1 MNNRLKMIKDEVV
14 NLLYL
19 YSKGR
24 YSYTLNILVD
34 KRNGKKHYSA
44 EDIYSLPGAL
54 IKNKKK
60 YLEANSVVIEIVED
74 DRSIFIDKYISE
86 YNFLAVILKSTVSTY
101 RALSEWILED
111 VTPNVNKRLLE
122 EEPIEV
128 KFNNTGN
135 AIVDKIITE
144 VEEVLN
150 KFKDKRRDDN
160 EY

>member
-1 MNNRLKMIKDEVV
+1 MNNKRKMIKDEIV

-19 YSKGR
+19 YSRGR

-34 KRNGKKHYSA
+34 KRNGRKYYSA
-44 EDIYSLPGAL
+44 EDIYRLPRTV

-60 YLEANSVVIEIVED
+60 YLEANSVVIEIMED
-74 DRSIFIDKYISE
+74 GIPIYTDKFIPE
-86 YNFLAVILKSTVSTY
+86 YNFLSVILKSTVSAY
-101 RALSEWILED
+101 RALSEWVLED
-111 VTPNVNKRLLE
+111 VAPNVNKRLLE

-135 AIVDKIITE
+135 AIADRIITQ

-150 KFKDKRRDDN
+150 KFKDKRR
-160 EY
+160 EEA

>member
-1 MNNRLKMIKDEVV
+1 MNNRRKLIKDEVV

-34 KRNGKKHYSA
+34 KRDGRKYYSA
-44 EDIYSLPGAL
+44 EDIYNLPGAL
-54 IKNKKK
+54 INNKKK
-60 YLEANSVVIEIVED
+60 YLEANSVMIEIIED
-74 DRSIFIDKYISE
+74 NISIYTDKFIPE

-135 AIVDKIITE
+135 TITDRIITQ

-150 KFKDKRRDDN
+150 KFKDKRRADDD
-160 EY
+160 

>member
-1 MNNRLKMIKDEVV
+1 MNKRLKMIKDEAV
-14 NLLYL
+14 NLLYI
-19 YSKGR
+19 YSRGR

-34 KRNGKKHYSA
+34 KRNGRKYYSA
-44 EDIYSLPGAL
+44 EDIYRLPGTV

-60 YLEANSVVIEIVED
+60 YLEANSVVIEIIED
-74 DRSIFIDKYISE
+74 DMSIFIDKYIPE
-86 YNFLAVILKSTVSTY
+86 YNFLTVILKSTVSIY

-122 EEPIEV
+122 EEPIEA

-135 AIVDKIITE
+135 AIADRIIRQ

-150 KFKDKRRDDN
+150 KFKDEGRK
-160 EY
+160 EE

>member
-1 MNNRLKMIKDEVV
+1 MNNRLKLIKDEVV

-24 YSYTLNILVD
+24 YSYTLNILVN
-34 KRNGKKHYSA
+34 KRNGRKYYSA
-44 EDIYSLPGAL
+44 EDIYSLPGTL

-74 DRSIFIDKYISE
+74 DRPIFIDKYIPE
-86 YNFLAVILKSTVSTY
+86 YNSLAVILKSTVSIY
-101 RALSEWILED
+101 RSLSEWILED

-135 AIVDKIITE
+135 AIADRIITQ

-150 KFKDKRRDDN
+150 KFKDKRREDD

>member
-1 MNNRLKMIKDEVV
+1 MNNKRKMIKDEIV

-19 YSKGR
+19 YSRGR

-34 KRNGKKHYSA
+34 KRNGRKCYSA
-44 EDIYSLPGAL
+44 EDIYRLPRTV

-60 YLEANSVVIEIVED
+60 YLEANSVVIEIMED
-74 DRSIFIDKYISE
+74 GIPIYTDKFIPE
-86 YNFLAVILKSTVSTY
+86 YNFLSVILKSTVSAY

-111 VTPNVNKRLLE
+111 VTPNVNKRLLDE
-122 EEPIEV
+122 DPIEV

-135 AIVDKIITE
+135 AIADRIITQ

-150 KFKDKRRDDN
+150 KFKDKRKED
-160 EY
+160 E

>member
-1 MNNRLKMIKDEVV
+1 MNDRLKMIKDEAV

-19 YSKGR
+19 YSRGR

-34 KRNGKKHYSA
+34 KRNGRKYYSA
-44 EDIYSLPGAL
+44 EDIYNLPGTV

-60 YLEANSVVIEIVED
+60 YLEANSVVIEIIED
-74 DRSIFIDKYISE
+74 GTPIYTDKFIPE
-86 YNFLAVILKSTVSTY
+86 YNFLAVILKFTISTY

-122 EEPIEV
+122 EEPTEA

-135 AIVDKIITE
+135 AIADRIITQ
-144 VEEVLN
+144 VEKVLN
-150 KFKDKRRDDN
+150 KFKN
-160 EY
+160 ERKEDE

>member
-1 MNNRLKMIKDEVV
+1 MNDRLILSKDEVV

-19 YSKGR
+19 YSRGR

-34 KRNGKKHYSA
+34 KRNGRKYYSA
-44 EDIYSLPGAL
+44 EDIYRLPGTV

-74 DRSIFIDKYISE
+74 DMSIFIDKYIPE
-86 YNFLAVILKSTVSTY
+86 YNFLTVILKSTVSIY

-128 KFNNTGN
+128 KFSNTGN
-135 AIVDKIITE
+135 AIADRIIRQ

-150 KFKDKRRDDN
+150 KFKDEGRKK
-160 EY
+160 E

>member
-1 MNNRLKMIKDEVV
+1 MNKRLKMIKDEAV
-14 NLLYL
+14 NLLYI
-19 YSKGR
+19 YSRGR

-34 KRNGKKHYSA
+34 KRNGRKYYSA
-44 EDIYSLPGAL
+44 EDIYRLPGTV

-60 YLEANSVVIEIVED
+60 YLEANSVVIEIIED
-74 DRSIFIDKYISE
+74 DMSIFIEDKYIPE
-86 YNFLAVILKSTVSTY
+86 YNFLTVILKSTVSIY

-122 EEPIEV
+122 EEPIEA

-135 AIVDKIITE
+135 AIADRIIRQ

-150 KFKDKRRDDN
+150 KFKDEGRK
-160 EY
+160 EE